1 MTRVLAV
8 LISTMIFASQVP
20 APTDMS
26 SFAITYV
33 DVMPASKTAA
43 VTAFKQYREMSRK
56 DEGNL
61 RFDVLQHAMRANHFT
76 ILEAWQ
82 SQKALDAHAA
92 APHTRQHRDALSPI
106 TGSPVDERIYK
117 VAE

>member
-33 DVMPASKTAA
+33 DVMPASKAAA
-43 VTAFKQYREMSRK
+43 VTAWFRPKI
-56 DEGNL
+56 
-61 RFDVLQHAMRANHFT
+61 RAWPCWRWRPMKN
-76 ILEAWQ
+76 
-82 SQKALDAHAA
+82 
-92 APHTRQHRDALSPI
+92 
-106 TGSPVDERIYK
+106 
-117 VAE
+117 

>member
-33 DVMPASKTAA
+33 DVMPASKAA
-43 VTAFKQYREMSRK
+43 AREMALAPERRSRVR
-56 DEGNL
+56 EQSAFIATHNRIEL
-61 RFDVLQHAMRANHFT
+61 RQQNPEHDHAHELR
-76 ILEAWQ
+76 
-82 SQKALDAHAA
+82 HA
-92 APHTRQHRDALSPI
+92 Q
-106 TGSPVDERIYK
+106 E
-117 VAE
+117 